1 MSLPEPVIVDVEGFV
16 AFTIAILLL
25 FVGKEI
31 TQRST
36 LLRQYSI
43 PEPVIGG
50 FICAATVALLYYGFG
65 RQVNFALEARDVLL
79 LYFFAGIGLQA
90 DLKTLIKGGRPL
102 FILLFLASSFIV
114 LQNLLGMGVATA
126 FGMDPKAGLLSGSIS
141 LTGGV
146 GTTLAWAPTFVED
159 LGIENA
165 LELGVASNTVGL
177 IAACVIGGP
186 IAKYLIQRHKVQPSG
201 DTDLDIGV
209 RHDADQRTQLTYYGV
224 LWAWLWL
231 NVTLIL
237 GYSLNESLEE
247 AGVRLPMFV
256 SCLLA
261 GILVG
266 NLGRFMT
273 RKREVR
279 WEEQGTL
286 GLALISDI
294 CLGMFLTMA
303 LMGLQLWELEGLL
316 GYISVVM
323 GLQITL
329 SVLFT
334 VLLVYR
340 LMGRNYDSVVVSAGF
355 GGITLGSTATA
366 IVNMTAVTQQY
377 GASHQAFIIV
387 PLVCG
392 FFIDI
397 VNALVI
403 GFFVGL

>member
-1 MSLPEPVIVDVEGFV
+1 MPSTPIVIQIEGFV

-25 FVGKEI
+25 FVGKAI
-31 TQRST
+31 TQRSS

-50 FICAATVALLYYGFG
+50 FVCAATVAVLYYGFG
-65 RQVNFALEARDVLL
+65 RQVMFDLEARDALL
-79 LYFFAGIGLQA
+79 LYFFAGIGLRA
-90 DLKTLIKGGRPL
+90 DIATLIKGGRPL
-102 FILLFLASSFIV
+102 FVLLILASSFIV
-114 LQNLLGMGVATA
+114 LQNLLGMGVAGA

-146 GTTLAWAPTFVED
+146 GTTLAWAPTFVEE
-159 LGIENA
+159 LGIANA
-165 LELGVASNTVGL
+165 MELGVASNTVGL

-186 IAKYLIQRHKVQPSG
+186 IARYLMQRHKIQPSG
-201 DTDLDIGV
+201 DADLDIGV
-209 RHDADQRTQLTYYGV
+209 RHDADHTTTLSYYGV

-231 NVTLIL
+231 NVCLIL

-247 AGVRLPMFV
+247 AGVKLPMFV
-256 SCLLA
+256 SCLIA
-261 GILVG
+261 GIVVG
-266 NLGRFMT
+266 NLGRWLG
-273 RKREVR
+273 RNRERR
-279 WEEQGTL
+279 WEAEGQQ

-316 GYISVVM
+316 AYLSVAM

-329 SVLFT
+329 SILFT
-334 VLLVYR
+334 LFLVYR
-340 LMGRNYDSVVVSAGF
+340 LMGRDYDAVVVSAGF